1 MHSRQNALSNWLT
14 QVLGSNEFSLFLLTG
29 DASFRQYYR
38 LNFKGNSY
46 IIMDAPPGKENLKS
60 FIEIADFFRAH
71 GLLTPKVY
79 AVNDLDGFAL
89 LDDFGDTLFLSQ
101 LSTDTADFLYK
112 SAIETLLV
120 LQQCPLKSTYQ
131 FPHFD
136 RNFMLGELN
145 LFTEW
150 FLNAYL
156 KLTLTPEEKNLID
169 TTFNWLIT
177 EIEKQ
182 PKVIIHRDYHSRNIM
197 LPGAAFNHQLALI
210 DFQDAMQGPITYDLV
225 SLLKDCYIQWPPEQI
240 SQWLTVFYEQSPKLK
255 HWNFSSFVRAF
266 DVCGIQRHLKIL
278 GIFCRLYLRDK
289 KPNYLGDLP
298 LTLHYLTACLES
310 YKELEAFYYF
320 LQKRIRLP

>member
-14 QVLGSNEFSLFLLTG
+14 QVLGSTEFSLSLLAG
-29 DASFRQYYR
+29 DASFRRYYR
-38 LNFKGNSY
+38 LNFKSNNH
-46 IIMDAPPGKENLKS
+46 IVMDAPPGKENLKS

-79 AVNDLDGFAL
+79 AVNELKGFAL

-101 LSTDTADFLYK
+101 VSIDTADSLYR

-120 LQQCPLKSTYQ
+120 LQQCPLENRYQ

-136 RNFMLGELN
+136 RKFMLGELN

-150 FLNAYL
+150 FLDAYL
-156 KLTLTPEEKNLID
+156 KLTLTSEEKNLID
-169 TTFNWLIT
+169 TTFNCLIT

-210 DFQDAMQGPITYDLV
+210 DFQDAMQGPVTYDLV
-225 SLLKDCYIQWPPEQI
+225 SLLKDCYIQWPREQI
-240 SQWLTVFYEQSPKLK
+240 SKWLIVFYEQSSNLK
-255 HWNFSSFVRAF
+255 QWDFPSFVRAF
-266 DVCGIQRHLKIL
+266 DLCGLQRHLKIL

-289 KPNYLGDLP
+289 KPNYLRDLP

-310 YKELEAFYYF
+310 YKEFEAFYCF
-320 LQKRIRLP
+320 IQKRVQLP